1 MLYFLNLQ
9 NLKVLYQ
16 HVTISALYKKKQ
28 KILTGK
34 NYKIISHINNFEYK
48 FEKQSMNGISFE
60 RLEIF
65 PNAKVKAANIKVSYY

>member
-1 MLYFLNLQ
+1 M
-9 NLKVLYQ
+9 KVLYQ

-28 KILTGK
+28 KILTG
-34 NYKIISHINNFEYK
+34 HINNFEYK